1 MPWTVTVEKSA
12 LRGLSRIPKGER
24 ERIGAVLASMEA
36 DPFGGDLKYL
46 RNDPRGAYRRRVGS
60 WRIIF
65 DADTQGHMIDVK
77 AITRRTSTTY

>member
-1 MPWTVTVEKSA
+1 
-12 LRGLSRIPKGER
+12 
-24 ERIGAVLASMEA
+24 MEA

-46 RNDPRGAYRRRVGS
+46 KNDPRGAYRRRVGS

-65 DADTQGHMIDVK
+65 DADMQGHMIHVK